1 MSPDY
6 EELQKQIAA
15 LTRRVYELEQ
25 RLGLH
30 ETITRNPRKPE
41 LATASTSKSEVES
54 RIGGQWL
61 NRIGI
66 VAVFVGV
73 SYFLKYAFDNE
84 WVGPAV
90 RVVIGLLSGV
100 AVIFWS
106 EHVRRSGYAIF
117 SYSLKAVGIGVL
129 YLSLWASSQV
139 YHLVPNGLAFLTM
152 ASLTAA
158 TVALALWQ
166 DAEVIAAFAAV
177 GAFITPVALSSGEN
191 NAVSIF
197 AYVAILDIGALLL
210 VWNRPWVRVLL
221 GCYIGT
227 LLLYSA
233 WHSRFYTLDQ
243 FAIAAASV
251 SVLFVVFAL
260 APLIDTRDRDLKPI
274 TLLALLNA
282 ATYFFEVWELFEH
295 AANARRGAM
304 AALGLAGL
312 YLVMGYLLSNGSRTV
327 LRQVH
332 WAIAEAFAVAAVPIG
347 LETPW
352 ITIGWFVEGAALIHA
367 SRRTNNN
374 YLRNLAAIAVF
385 MALARLIA
393 VDEFE
398 VNRLVF
404 NARMTTFA
412 VGILTLIYI
421 AHHLK
426 AIDGQY
432 ERTAVAIVVVAGN
445 VLALVALNEEITGA
459 WQRQVQVSGP
469 ANYKTLGI
477 IRDFAYSALWMSYGA
492 GLMFVG
498 FWKKSAFLR
507 YQALILIAI
516 TVGKVFLYD
525 TSSLDRGYR
534 ILSFIALGLL
544 LLTTSF
550 LYQRKN
556 VYALSEEGPARAA
569 RRKRLL

>member
-15 LTRRVYELEQ
+15 LARRVYELEQ

-30 ETITRNPRKPE
+30 ETSARIPPKPTP
-41 LATASTSKSEVES
+41 ATASTAGSEVES

-66 VAVFVGV
+66 IAVLVGV
-73 SYFLKYAFDNE
+73 SYFLKYAFDSE

-90 RVVIGLLSGV
+90 RVVIGLLSGL
-100 AVIFWS
+100 AVILWS
-106 EHVRRSGYAIF
+106 EYVRRRGYAVF

-129 YLSLWASSQV
+129 YLSLWTSSQL
-139 YHLVPNGLAFLTM
+139 YHLVPNGLAFLAM
-152 ASLTAA
+152 ATLTAA
-158 TVALALWQ
+158 TVAFALWQ
-166 DAEVIAAFAAV
+166 DAEVIAAFAAL

-191 NAVSIF
+191 NAVSLF

-210 VWNRPWVRVLL
+210 VWNRPWVRMLI
-221 GCYIGT
+221 GCYVGT
-227 LLLYSA
+227 LVLYSA

-243 FAIAAASV
+243 FAIAIASV
-251 SVLFVVFAL
+251 SVLFIVFAL
-260 APLIDTRDRDLKPI
+260 APFIDARDRDLKPI
-274 TLLALLNA
+274 ALLALLNA
-282 ATYFFEVWELFEH
+282 GTYFFEVWELFEH
-295 AANARRGAM
+295 AANLRRGAI

-312 YLVMGYLLSNGSRTV
+312 YLVMGYLLFNPSRTV

-332 WAIAEAFAVAAVPIG
+332 WSIAAAFAVAAVPIG

-352 ITIGWFVEGAALIHA
+352 ITMGWFVEGAALIHA
-367 SRRTNNN
+367 SRKTNNN
-374 YLRNLAAIAVF
+374 YLRNLAALAVF
-385 MALARLIA
+385 MAFARLIA
-393 VDEFE
+393 VDQFE

-404 NARMTTFA
+404 NARLTTFA
-412 VGILTLIYI
+412 VGILTLLYI

-426 AIDGQY
+426 AADGQDGQDRQY
-432 ERTAVAIVVVAGN
+432 ERTATAIVVVAAN
-445 VLALVALNEEITGA
+445 VLALLALNEEITDA
-459 WQRQVQVSGP
+459 WRRQVQVSGP
-469 ANYKTLGI
+469 ASYKTLGI

-492 GLMFVG
+492 GLIFIG

-550 LYQRKN
+550 LYQRHRMN
-556 VYALSEEGPARAA
+556 ENSS
-569 RRKRLL
+569 

>member
-30 ETITRNPRKPE
+30 ETIARNPRKPE
-41 LATASTSKSEVES
+41 LTIASTSKSEVES
-54 RIGGQWL
+54 KIGGQWL

-66 VAVFVGV
+66 VAVLVGV

-139 YHLVPNGLAFLTM
+139 YHLIPNGLAFLTM

-158 TVALALWQ
+158 TAALALWQ
-166 DAEVIAAFAAV
+166 DAEVIAAFAAL
-177 GAFITPVALSSGEN
+177 GAYITPVALSSGEN
-191 NAVSIF
+191 NAVSLF
-197 AYVAILDIGALLL
+197 AYIAILDIAALLL
-210 VWNRPWVRVLL
+210 VWNRPWVRVLV

-243 FAIAAASV
+243 FAIAVASV

-260 APLIDTRDRDLKPI
+260 APFIDTRDRDLKPI

-282 ATYFFEVWELFEH
+282 GTYFFEVWELFEH
-295 AANARRGAM
+295 AANARRGAI

-312 YLVMGYLLSNGSRTV
+312 YLVMGYLLANGSRTV

-332 WAIAEAFAVAAVPIG
+332 WAIAAAFAVAAVPIG

-367 SRRTNNN
+367 SHRTNNN

-426 AIDGQY
+426 AVDGQY
-432 ERTAVAIVVVAGN
+432 ERTAVAILVVAVN

-459 WQRQVQVSGP
+459 WRRQVQVSGP
-469 ANYKTLGI
+469 ANYKILGI

-492 GLMFVG
+492 GLMFIG

>member
-90 RVVIGLLSGV
+90 RIVIGLLSGV

-260 APLIDTRDRDLKPI
+260 APLIDTRARDLKPI
-274 TLLALLNA
+274 TLLTLLNA
-282 ATYFFEVWELFEH
+282 ATYFFEVWELFGH

-332 WAIAEAFAVAAVPIG
+332 WVIAAAFAAAAVPIG

-352 ITIGWFVEGAALIHA
+352 ITIGWF
-367 SRRTNNN
+367 
-374 YLRNLAAIAVF
+374 
-385 MALARLIA
+385 
-393 VDEFE
+393 
-398 VNRLVF
+398 
-404 NARMTTFA
+404 
-412 VGILTLIYI
+412 
-421 AHHLK
+421 
-426 AIDGQY
+426 
-432 ERTAVAIVVVAGN
+432 
-445 VLALVALNEEITGA
+445 
-459 WQRQVQVSGP
+459 
-469 ANYKTLGI
+469 
-477 IRDFAYSALWMSYGA
+477 
-492 GLMFVG
+492 
-498 FWKKSAFLR
+498 
-507 YQALILIAI
+507 
-516 TVGKVFLYD
+516 
-525 TSSLDRGYR
+525 
-534 ILSFIALGLL
+534 
-544 LLTTSF
+544 
-550 LYQRKN
+550 
-556 VYALSEEGPARAA
+556 
-569 RRKRLL
+569 